1 MAGKEKT
8 KTMSKTSD
16 VSNSKTADE
25 DLLAGLFQLDIDE
38 NYALEEKAL
47 IMMVKMLDNLED
59 FKELSSTLKTIVEK
73 DEMMETRLLSLF
85 KVLINGIQLEY
96 KQLGYMPWYCT
107 HEGLPARSSVEIL
120 FRNRYVF
127 FPNES
132 TN

>member
-38 NYALEEKAL
+38 NYSLEEKAL

-96 KQLGYMPWYCT
+96 KQLGY
-107 HEGLPARSSVEIL
+107 LP
-120 FRNRYVF
+120 
-127 FPNES
+127 
-132 TN
+132 

>member
-8 KTMSKTSD
+8 KIMSKTSN
-16 VSNSKTADE
+16 VNNSKTADE

-38 NYALEEKAL
+38 GYSLEEKAL

-59 FKELSSTLKTIVEK
+59 FRELSSTLRTIVEK

-96 KQLGYMPWYCT
+96 KQLGYMP
-107 HEGLPARSSVEIL
+107 
-120 FRNRYVF
+120 
-127 FPNES
+127 
-132 TN
+132 